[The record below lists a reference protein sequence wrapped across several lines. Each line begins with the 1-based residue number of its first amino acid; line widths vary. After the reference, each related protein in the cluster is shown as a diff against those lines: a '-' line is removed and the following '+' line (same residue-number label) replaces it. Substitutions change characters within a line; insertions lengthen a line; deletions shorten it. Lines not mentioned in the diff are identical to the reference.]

1 MKKKGLKPLG
11 ISLIILLAIALII
24 VGVVLF
30 SSHPNSTGNVI
41 AGSSTAPIVNV
52 STTGMMKLSDSPL
65 ANYAYL
71 ISMTPLSSQAQEAIT
86 GFQLNTTS
94 NPDGST
100 TYILTA
106 VKQSYYNQ
114 SYTLQPGQSLYFIE
128 RSMGDDNA
136 ADNDDYNL
144 GDDFAIVVDSNGYI
158 IQGPPQMPNQN

>member
-11 ISLIILLAIALII
+11 ISLIVLLVIALII

-30 SSHPNSTGNVI
+30 SSHPNPTGNAI

-52 STTGMMKLSDSPL
+52 STTGMMKLSDSPF
-65 ANYAYL
+65 ATYAYL

-114 SYTLQPGQSLYFIE
+114 SYTLQPGQKFILYRKIDG
-128 RSMGDDNA
+128 R
-136 ADNDDYNL
+136 
-144 GDDFAIVVDSNGYI
+144 
-158 IQGPPQMPNQN
+158 